1 MKYIFSNPWAV
12 NCSVNLITSEI
23 VTIFNFLKKNT
34 YIKKSFSQESEDL
47 VLFEL
52 AQFKNF
58 HNGFYV
64 DVGAHHP
71 LRFSNTAIYYQRG
84 WRGINIDATPG
95 SMSEFRKARPK
106 DINLE
111 CAVSNDCRERLFY
124 VYNEPALNGID
135 CDRTSEFAGSQFK
148 LLKTIPLQTST
159 LKSILDTHAKNL
171 PSPNFLSVDA
181 EGHDLEVLQSNDWQI
196 YKFEWVL
203 CEFKI
208 ENVSSIASDPI
219 YAFLNGMGYRLKA
232 FTGRTGIFGI
242 SN

>member
-1 MKYIFSNPWAV
+1 M
-12 NCSVNLITSEI
+12 
-23 VTIFNFLKKNT
+23 
-34 YIKKSFSQESEDL
+34 IKKLFHIFKKFKFRHSFGQEAEDL

-71 LRFSNTAIYYQRG
+71 LRFSNTAIYYERG
-84 WRGINIDATPG
+84 WRGINIDPTPG
-95 SMSEFRKARPK
+95 SMSEFRKSRPK

-135 CDRTSEFAGSQFK
+135 CDRTSEFDGSRFK
-148 LLKTIPLQTST
+148 LLEKIPVQTYT
-159 LKSILDTHAKNL
+159 LKSILDTNAKKL
-171 PSPNFLSVDA
+171 PSPNFLSVDV
-181 EGHDLEVLQSNDWQI
+181 EGHDLEVLQSNDWQT

-208 ENVSSIASDPI
+208 IDISDIALDPI
-219 YAFLNGMGYRLKA
+219 YAFLDSVGYKLKA